1 MKKSIA
7 FIGAMFMSAIT
18 FAQVNKNDNTN
29 KTPSRKVI
37 DADVKDLAPDP
48 ETNASTGEIK
58 GEYHQKIKGEQRAA
72 IHKGGTYKG
81 SSIQKSSDA
90 SAGKETTEVEAFDA
104 KHPRDY
110 KKPSDNKSTSIQ
122 KEDFTIKS
130 NGSETQAEKTSSDP
144 YLKVTSEKNS
154 TTLEKTTIKDSGTQN
169 QNASSGNFM
178 KIGDVKGE
186 KEK

>member
-37 DADVKDLAPDP
+37 DADVKDLPPDP
-48 ETNASTGEIK
+48 EANVQIGEIK
-58 GEYHQKIKGEQRAA
+58 GQSLEKHKGDENAA
-72 IHKGGTYKG
+72 MHKGGTYKE
-81 SSIQKSSDA
+81 SNIHKSSDA
-90 SAGKETTEVEAFDA
+90 SAGTGTIKVEAFDA

-122 KEDFTIKS
+122 KGGSAIKS

-144 YLKVTSEKNS
+144 YLKVTSEKKS
-154 TTLEKTTIKDSGTQN
+154 TILEKTTIKDSGTQN

-178 KIGDVKGE
+178 KITDVKGE